1 MTDIEIAIER
11 VDAAKTEMERAIDG
25 LRRVSNRAD
34 LTPAEAKAVND
45 AHNRARRSVA

>member
-25 LRRVSNRAD
+25 LRRAADRAD
-34 LTPAEAKAVND
+34 LTPAEAKSVHN